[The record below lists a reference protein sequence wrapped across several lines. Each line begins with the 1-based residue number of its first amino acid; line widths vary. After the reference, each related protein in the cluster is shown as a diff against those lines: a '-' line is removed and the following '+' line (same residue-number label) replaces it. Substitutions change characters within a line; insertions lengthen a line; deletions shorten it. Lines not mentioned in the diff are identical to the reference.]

1 MKQLIT
7 FTALAA
13 AAMLLPSCGQ
23 KGGGQSS
30 QEGRTISEILADSPV
45 AAQRVL
51 VGEDTMVVA
60 RLTEAP
66 EPVTLLASEMFDE
79 FELIKLEDTEGALT
93 GGGTTWVSQNHILV
107 YDGNNVKLYDR
118 KGKFIANVGAR
129 GQGPG
134 EYSIAPYFL
143 TIDEMQGK
151 IYMMTYSASQIN
163 TYNVADGTF
172 AGSIPLVYES
182 PKGFCKIDPEN
193 GRITVA
199 SMQFKDVAPCSPV
212 WVQDFDGN
220 LISEV
225 KRPDLGI
232 TPDFSNE
239 INPGMSSDGK
249 ELYHSQCLIT
259 ELIADTL
266 YRSDGKTIHPEFT
279 YDFGEKVPMHS
290 LRSFPQFYVMKIF
303 GDPVMVSENSY
314 MVGSNMP
321 FVIDRT
327 SLKGAPAELM
337 IDQLG
342 TLTFKKDWD
351 FMSTPGYFT
360 MSCDPGDLLDM
371 LKAAP
376 DTHPSANEDGLKRM
390 EELRNSIDHDGNHYV
405 LIGHWKQ

>member
-7 FTALAA
+7 FTALAVA
-13 AAMLLPSCGQ
+13 ALLLPSCGQ

-45 AAQRVL
+45 AAQRVV
-51 VGEDTMVVA
+51 VGEDTVVVA
-60 RLTEAP
+60 RLDEEP
-66 EPVTLLASEMFDE
+66 KPVTLLASEMFDE

-93 GGGTTWVSQNHILV
+93 GGGPTWVSQNHILI

-118 KGKFIANVGAR
+118 KGKFIANIGAR

-134 EYSIAPYFL
+134 EYSIAPYFM
-143 TIDEMQGK
+143 TIDEKQGK
-151 IYMMTYSASQIN
+151 IFMMTYSASQIN

-172 AGSIPLVYES
+172 AGSIPLAYES
-182 PKGFCKIDPEN
+182 PKGFCKIDAEN
-193 GRITVA
+193 GLFTVA

-212 WVQDFDGN
+212 WVQDFNGN
-220 LISEV
+220 IVSEV

-249 ELYHSQCLIT
+249 EIYHSQCLIT

-279 YDFGEKVPMHS
+279 YDFGEKAPMHS
-290 LRSFPQFYVMKIF
+290 LRAFPEFFIMKIF

-321 FVIDRT
+321 FVIDRA

-337 IDQLG
+337 IDPLG
-342 TLTFKKDWD
+342 TLTLKKDWD
-351 FMSTPGYFT
+351 YINTPGYFT
-360 MSCDPGDLLDM
+360 KSCDPGDLLDM
-371 LKAAP
+371 LNAAP
-376 DTHPSANEDGLKRM
+376 DSHPLANEDGLKRM
-390 EELRNSIDHDGNHYV
+390 KELRNSIDPEGNHYV
-405 LIGHWKQ
+405 IIGHWNQ

>member
-7 FTALAA
+7 FTALAVA
-13 AAMLLPSCGQ
+13 TMLLPSCSQ
-23 KGGGQSS
+23 KES
-30 QEGRTISEILADSPV
+30 GRSPHDERSISEILIDSPM
-45 AAQRVL
+45 AAQRVV
-51 VGEDTMVVA
+51 VGEDTVVVA

-79 FELIKLEDTEGALT
+79 FELLKLEDTEAALT
-93 GGGTTWVSQNHILV
+93 GGGKPWVSKNHIMI
-107 YDGNNVKLYDR
+107 YDNNNIKLYDR
-118 KGKFIANVGAR
+118 KGKFIANIGSR

-134 EYSIAPYFL
+134 EYSIAPYYM
-143 TIDEMQGK
+143 TIDEKHGK

-172 AGSIPLVYES
+172 AGSIPFVYES
-182 PKGFCKIDPEN
+182 PKGFCMIDSEN

-199 SMQFKDVAPCSPV
+199 SMQFKDVSPCSPV

-279 YDFGEKVPMHS
+279 YDFGDNVPMHS
-290 LRSFPQFYVMKIF
+290 LRAFPKFYVMKAF

-314 MVGSNMP
+314 MVGSEMP
-321 FVIDRT
+321 FVIDRA

-342 TLTFKKDWD
+342 TLTLKKDWD
-351 FMSTPGYFT
+351 YMSTPGYFT
-360 MSCDPGDLLDM
+360 MSYDPGDLLDM
-371 LKAAP
+371 LNAAP
-376 DTHPSANEDGLKRM
+376 DSHPLVNEDGLKRM
-390 EELRNSIDHDGNHYV
+390 EELRNSIDPEGNHYV
-405 LIGHWKQ
+405 IIGHWK

>member
-1 MKQLIT
+1 M
-7 FTALAA
+7 
-13 AAMLLPSCGQ
+13 
-23 KGGGQSS
+23 
-30 QEGRTISEILADSPV
+30 
-45 AAQRVL
+45 
-51 VGEDTMVVA
+51 
-60 RLTEAP
+60 
-66 EPVTLLASEMFDE
+66 
-79 FELIKLEDTEGALT
+79 
-93 GGGTTWVSQNHILV
+93 
-107 YDGNNVKLYDR
+107 
-118 KGKFIANVGAR
+118 
-129 GQGPG
+129 
-134 EYSIAPYFL
+134 
-143 TIDEMQGK
+143 
-151 IYMMTYSASQIN
+151 
-163 TYNVADGTF
+163 
-172 AGSIPLVYES
+172 VYES
-182 PKGFCKIDPEN
+182 PKGFCKIDSEN

-199 SMQFKDVAPCSPV
+199 SIQFKDVAPCSPV
-212 WVQDFDGN
+212 WVQDFEGN

-239 INPGMSSDGK
+239 INPGISSDGK
-249 ELYHSQCLIT
+249 ELYQSQCLIT

-290 LRSFPQFYVMKIF
+290 LRAFPKFYVLKIF

-321 FVIDRT
+321 FVIDRA

-342 TLTFKKDWD
+342 TLTLKKNWD

-371 LKAAP
+371 LNAAP

-390 EELRNSIDHDGNHYV
+390 EELKNSIDPEGNHYV